1 MKRLKPLLRT
11 ARDVVY
17 RVVYRGT
24 GRWCPVCEQPSRRF
38 RPFGVDE
45 RRDEAMCVHCGALER
60 HRLLWL
66 FFNRMTK
73 LFAGP
78 RSATSFLHVAPER
91 CFEPR
96 LRKRLGA
103 GYLTADLEDPGADVR
118 MDVTRIEYPDASFD
132 VVYCSHVLEHV
143 PDDRRALREF
153 HRVLRRDGWAIIL
166 VPITAAATVEDPTE
180 TDPKERLRRFGQDDH
195 FRRYGPD
202 FLDRLRA
209 AGFNVRVV
217 RVPDLGLSPTEE
229 TKMGLTPAT
238 GDLFYCTRA

>member
-1 MKRLKPLLRT
+1 MNRLNPVLRT
-11 ARDVVY
+11 ARDLVY
-17 RVVYRGT
+17 RVLYRGT
-24 GRWCPVCEQPSRRF
+24 GRWCPVCEKPSRRF

-78 RSATSFLHVAPER
+78 PAGTSFLHVAPER

-103 GYLTADLEDPGADVR
+103 GYLTADLENPSADVR
-118 MDVTRIEYPDASFD
+118 MDVTRIEYPDAAFD

-143 PDDRRALREF
+143 PDDRKALREF

-166 VPITAAATVEDPTE
+166 VPITVDATVEDPTE

-209 AGFNVRVV
+209 AGFSVRVV
-217 RVPDLGLSPTEE
+217 RVAEVASPSEASL
-229 TKMGLTPAT
+229 MGLTAAS
-238 GDLFYCTRA
+238 GEIFYCTKA